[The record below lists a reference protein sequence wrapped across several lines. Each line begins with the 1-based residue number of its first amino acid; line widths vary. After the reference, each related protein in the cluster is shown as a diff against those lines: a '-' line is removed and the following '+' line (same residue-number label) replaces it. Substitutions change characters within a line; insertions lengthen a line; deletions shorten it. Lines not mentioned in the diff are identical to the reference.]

1 MTGKVWITGAGSEA
15 GLITVSGLKAL
26 REAQVVVYD
35 DLLDHSLLR
44 EVPEGC
50 EKVCVGKRKNS
61 HKMEQEEIHAL
72 LIDRARK
79 GLQVV
84 RLKGGDPTVFGR
96 GGEEALALEEAGI
109 PYEMIP
115 GVSSCISALEHFGI
129 PITHRGAASSF
140 TVVTGHGAGKTAES
154 FTVLAGIKGT
164 LVFLMG
170 HSRAREIADGLLQA
184 GMDPDTP
191 ACVLSCAFMPNERR
205 VDGRLAALARI
216 AGEVPAP
223 AILVIG
229 KTAAMHLQSPQMSAV
244 TAFAAQAA
252 PEEAIE
258 QPTAENTEA
267 KPGAA
272 ENAAQ
277 PGAED
282 SPAQP
287 AAAENTPAQ
296 LTAAEAAAPAAPHR
310 TVLIVGTRSFT
321 GRMAAALEEDGIHAI
336 QFPCI
341 EIIPQIGEIPEDEE
355 LKRYDWLVFT
365 SANGAGIFL
374 EEISRRKTDVR
385 SLAHMKIAC
394 IGKGTAAELEK
405 AHLYADLIPESFT
418 TQGLARE
425 LSRRIRRNEKI
436 LILRAVEGNPVLTNI
451 LKNEKILYRDC
462 KIYRTQYC
470 VPETAGELYFD
481 SDEPEALFDGI
492 IFASAG
498 GARSFLQK
506 HKLHEKV
513 RAFCI
518 GALTAAEFERLTGR
532 EAVIAGECSVEGIR
546 CSLRKH

>member
-50 EKVCVGKRKNS
+50 EKVCVGKRKNA

-96 GGEEALALEEAGI
+96 GGEEALALEEAGV

-115 GVSSCISALEHFGI
+115 GVSSCISAPEHFGI
-129 PITHRGAASSF
+129 PITHRGMASSF

-154 FTVLAGIKGT
+154 FSVLAGIKGT

-170 HSRAREIADGLLQA
+170 HSRAGEIADGLLQA

-191 ACVLSCAFMPNERR
+191 VCVLSCAFMPNERR
-205 VDGRLAALARI
+205 VDGRLAALAQI

-252 PEEAIE
+252 P
-258 QPTAENTEA
+258 
-267 KPGAA
+267 
-272 ENAAQ
+272 
-277 PGAED
+277 
-282 SPAQP
+282 
-287 AAAENTPAQ
+287 
-296 LTAAEAAAPAAPHR
+296 AEAAAHAAPHG

-321 GRMAAALEEDGIHAI
+321 GRMAAALEEDGIEAI

-341 EIIPQIGEIPEDEE
+341 EIVPQCGEIPGDEE
-355 LKRYDWLVFT
+355 LKRYEWLAFT

-374 EEISRRKTDVR
+374 EEISRRKTDIR

-418 TQGLARE
+418 TQDLARE
-425 LSRRIRRNEKI
+425 LSRRVRRNEKI
-436 LILRAVEGNPVLTNI
+436 LILRAVEGNPVLTNM

-470 VPETAGELYFD
+470 DPKTAGELYFD
-481 SDEPEALFDGI
+481 SDEPEAPFDGI

-498 GARSFLQK
+498 GVRSFLQR
-506 HKLHEKV
+506 HNLNEKV

-546 CSLRKH
+546 SSLRKL

>member
-50 EKVCVGKRKNS
+50 EKVCVGKRKNA

-96 GGEEALALEEAGI
+96 GGEEALALEEAGV

-115 GVSSCISALEHFGI
+115 GVSSCISAPEHFGI
-129 PITHRGAASSF
+129 PITHRGMASSF

-154 FTVLAGIKGT
+154 FSVLAGIKGT

-170 HSRAREIADGLLQA
+170 HSRAGEIADGLLQA

-252 PEEAIE
+252 P
-258 QPTAENTEA
+258 
-267 KPGAA
+267 
-272 ENAAQ
+272 
-277 PGAED
+277 
-282 SPAQP
+282 
-287 AAAENTPAQ
+287 
-296 LTAAEAAAPAAPHR
+296 AEAAAHAAPHG

-321 GRMAAALEEDGIHAI
+321 GRMAAALEEDGIEAI

-341 EIIPQIGEIPEDEE
+341 EIVPQCGEIPGDEE
-355 LKRYDWLVFT
+355 LKRYEWLAFT

-374 EEISRRKTDVR
+374 EEISRRKTDIR

-418 TQGLARE
+418 TQDLARE
-425 LSRRIRRNEKI
+425 LSSRVRPNEKI
-436 LILRAVEGNPVLTNI
+436 LILRAVEGNPVLTNM

-470 VPETAGELYFD
+470 DPKTAGELYFD
-481 SDEPEALFDGI
+481 SDEPEAPFDGI

-498 GARSFLQK
+498 GVRSFLQR
-506 HKLHEKV
+506 HNLNEKV

-518 GALTAAEFERLTGR
+518 GALTAAEFERITGR

>member
-205 VDGRLAALARI
+205 VDGRLAELARI

-229 KTAAMHLQSPQMSAV
+229 KTAAMHLQSPQMPTV

-258 QPTAENTEA
+258 QP
-267 KPGAA
+267 
-272 ENAAQ
+272 
-277 PGAED
+277 
-282 SPAQP
+282 
-287 AAAENTPAQ
+287 
-296 LTAAEAAAPAAPHR
+296 TAAEAAAPAAPHR

-341 EIIPQIGEIPEDEE
+341 EIIPQIEEIPEDEE

-425 LSRRIRRNEKI
+425 LSRRVRRNEKI

-451 LKNEKILYRDC
+451 LKNEKILYKDC

-481 SDEPEALFDGI
+481 SDGPEPPFDGVV
-492 IFASAG
+492 FASAG

-546 CSLRKH
+546 CSLRKY

>member
-50 EKVCVGKRKNS
+50 EKVCVGKRKNA

-96 GGEEALALEEAGI
+96 GGEEALALEEAGV

-129 PITHRGAASSF
+129 PITHRGMASSF

-154 FTVLAGIKGT
+154 FSVLAGIKGT

-170 HSRAREIADGLLQA
+170 HGRAGEIADGLLQA

-191 ACVLSCAFMPNERR
+191 VCVLSCAFMPNERR
-205 VDGRLAALARI
+205 VDGRLAALAQI

-267 KPGAA
+267 KPT
-272 ENAAQ
+272 
-277 PGAED
+277 
-282 SPAQP
+282 
-287 AAAENTPAQ
+287 AENTEAKP
-296 LTAAEAAAPAAPHR
+296 TAAEAAAPAAPHG

-321 GRMAAALEEDGIHAI
+321 GRMAAALEEDGIEAI

-341 EIIPQIGEIPEDEE
+341 EIVPQCGEIPGDEE
-355 LKRYDWLVFT
+355 LKRYEWLAFT

-374 EEISRRKTDVR
+374 EEISRRKTDIR

-418 TQGLARE
+418 TQDLARE
-425 LSRRIRRNEKI
+425 LSRRVRRNEKI
-436 LILRAVEGNPVLTNI
+436 LILRAVEGNPVLTNM

-470 VPETAGELYFD
+470 DPKTAGELYFD
-481 SDEPEALFDGI
+481 SDEPEAPFDGI

-498 GARSFLQK
+498 GVRSFLQR
-506 HKLHEKV
+506 HNLNEKV

-546 CSLRKH
+546 SSLRKL

>member
-50 EKVCVGKRKNS
+50 EKVCVGKRKNA

-96 GGEEALALEEAGI
+96 GGEEALALEEAGV

-129 PITHRGAASSF
+129 PITHRGMASSF

-154 FTVLAGIKGT
+154 FSVLAGIKGT

-170 HSRAREIADGLLQA
+170 HSRAGEIADGLLQA

-191 ACVLSCAFMPNERR
+191 VCVLSCAFMPNERR
-205 VDGRLAALARI
+205 VDGRLAALAQI

-252 PEEAIE
+252 P
-258 QPTAENTEA
+258 
-267 KPGAA
+267 
-272 ENAAQ
+272 
-277 PGAED
+277 
-282 SPAQP
+282 
-287 AAAENTPAQ
+287 
-296 LTAAEAAAPAAPHR
+296 AEAAAHAAPHG
-310 TVLIVGTRSFT
+310 TVLIVG
-321 GRMAAALEEDGIHAI
+321 
-336 QFPCI
+336 
-341 EIIPQIGEIPEDEE
+341 
-355 LKRYDWLVFT
+355 RYEWLAFT
-365 SANGAGIFL
+365 SANGARIFL
-374 EEISRRKTDVR
+374 EEISRRKTDIR

-418 TQGLARE
+418 TQDLARE
-425 LSRRIRRNEKI
+425 LSRRVRRNEKI
-436 LILRAVEGNPVLTNI
+436 LILRAVEGNPVLTNM

-470 VPETAGELYFD
+470 DPKTAGELYFD
-481 SDEPEALFDGI
+481 SDEPEAPFDGI

-498 GARSFLQK
+498 GVRSFLQR
-506 HKLHEKV
+506 HNLNEKV

-546 CSLRKH
+546 SSLRKL

>member
-50 EKVCVGKRKNS
+50 EKVCVGKRKNA

-96 GGEEALALEEAGI
+96 GGEEALALEEAGV

-115 GVSSCISALEHFGI
+115 GVSSCISAPEHFGI
-129 PITHRGAASSF
+129 PITHRGMASSF

-154 FTVLAGIKGT
+154 FSVLAGIKGT

-170 HSRAREIADGLLQA
+170 HSRAGEIADGLLQA

-191 ACVLSCAFMPNERR
+191 VCVLSCAFMPNERR
-205 VDGRLAALARI
+205 VDGRLAALAQI

-229 KTAAMHLQSPQMSAV
+229 KTAAMHLQSPQMPAM

-252 PEEAIE
+252 P
-258 QPTAENTEA
+258 
-267 KPGAA
+267 
-272 ENAAQ
+272 
-277 PGAED
+277 
-282 SPAQP
+282 
-287 AAAENTPAQ
+287 
-296 LTAAEAAAPAAPHR
+296 AEAAAPAAPHR

-321 GRMAAALEEDGIHAI
+321 GRMAAALEEDGIEAI

-341 EIIPQIGEIPEDEE
+341 EIVPQCGEIPGDEE
-355 LKRYDWLVFT
+355 LKRYEWLAFT

-374 EEISRRKTDVR
+374 KEISRRKTDIR

-418 TQGLARE
+418 TQDLARE
-425 LSRRIRRNEKI
+425 LSRRVRRNEKI

-470 VPETAGELYFD
+470 DPKTAGELYFD
-481 SDEPEALFDGI
+481 SDEPEAPFDGI

-498 GARSFLQK
+498 GVRSFLQR
-506 HKLHEKV
+506 HNLHEKV

-546 CSLRKH
+546 SSLRNL

>member
-50 EKVCVGKRKNS
+50 EKVCVGKRKNA

-96 GGEEALALEEAGI
+96 GGEEALALEEAGV

-129 PITHRGAASSF
+129 PITHRGMASSF

-154 FTVLAGIKGT
+154 FSVLAGIKGT

-170 HSRAREIADGLLQA
+170 HSRAGEIADGLLQA

-191 ACVLSCAFMPNERR
+191 VCVLSCAFMPNERR
-205 VDGRLAALARI
+205 VDGRLAALAQI

-267 KPGAA
+267 KPA
-272 ENAAQ
+272 
-277 PGAED
+277 
-282 SPAQP
+282 
-287 AAAENTPAQ
+287 T
-296 LTAAEAAAPAAPHR
+296 
-310 TVLIVGTRSFT
+310 
-321 GRMAAALEEDGIHAI
+321 LEEDGIESI

-341 EIIPQIGEIPEDEE
+341 EIVPQCGEIPGDEE
-355 LKRYDWLVFT
+355 LKRYEWLAFT

-374 EEISRRKTDVR
+374 EEISRRKTDIR

-418 TQGLARE
+418 TQDLARE
-425 LSRRIRRNEKI
+425 LSRRVRRNEKI
-436 LILRAVEGNPVLTNI
+436 LILRAVEGNPVLTNM

-470 VPETAGELYFD
+470 DPKTAGELYFD
-481 SDEPEALFDGI
+481 SDEPEAPFDGI

-498 GARSFLQK
+498 GVRSFLQR
-506 HKLHEKV
+506 HNLNEKV

-546 CSLRKH
+546 SSLRKL